1 MCAPQ
6 PSPFGY
12 WIVSPAQAQHLRGEA
27 LIGGFQIV
35 RRWLTRSRQ
44 MRALADLDDRL
55 LDDVGLTRSDAEREM
70 ARAIRHSFARRHQ
83 K

>member
-12 WIVSPAQAQHLRGEA
+12 WLVSPAQAQHLRGEA
-27 LIGGFQIV
+27 LTGGFQIL
-35 RRWLTRSRQ
+35 RRWLTRTRP
-44 MRALADLDDRL
+44 MRVPADLDDRL
-55 LDDVGLTRSDAEREM
+55 LDDVRPTRSDAEREM